1 MPSALVAGHG
11 RLLRAEIQ
19 RRSNIGHNATAPGK
33 TRRRT
38 VKGADCAAL
47 SIADIPT
54 LTNARANA
62 LPAIA

>member
-1 MPSALVAGHG
+1 MPSSLVAGHG
-11 RLLRAEIQ
+11 RFLRAEIQ

-33 TRRRT
+33 TRRRI
-38 VKGADCAAL
+38 VKGADLAAV

-54 LTNARANA
+54 LMNARAKT